1 MAAKKPEDNK
11 ETIKAVEKVLKRFD
25 RGFAF
30 YEKKYT
36 HGAFDALKFVV
47 IGKYMVLALPKERL
61 LLLEGNEPRELEGI
75 ICDKYNVAVYAAV
88 EALWLLKIIEE
99 AQFSAFH
106 KHLTEGDSKRRQELQ
121 RIQLHHQAAA
131 LGLRLV
137 PK

>member
-1 MAAKKPEDNK
+1 MTAKKPENDK
-11 ETIKAVEKVLKRFD
+11 AIIKAVEKALKRFD

-47 IGKYMVLALPKERL
+47 IGKYMVLALPKERM
-61 LLLEGNEPRELEGI
+61 LLLENNEPRSLEGI
-75 ICDKYNVAVYAAV
+75 ICDQYNVAVYAAI
-88 EALWLLKIIEE
+88 EALWLLKFIEE
-99 AQFSAFH
+99 KQYSTFH